1 MPGSVESVSG
11 AGAIQIVG
19 GWVAHRDLSR
29 SARASFDVRET
40 ESELLEMSR
49 ECFHAAFVTVR
60 VVAICDDLAMT
71 YAGYGSYTVRR
82 EAA

>member
-29 SARASFDVRET
+29 SARADFDVRQT
-40 ESELLEMSR
+40 ENELLEVNR
-49 ECFHAAFVTVR
+49 EGFHAVFVIVR
-60 VVAICDDLAMT
+60 VVGLSATILL
-71 YAGYGSYTVRR
+71 
-82 EAA
+82 